1 MKTVVIYVNPQS
13 DATKQLMAFIADN
26 IDEINKRVNIKRVLV
41 TKDNFTAIQQSGI
54 QKTPT
59 LVFEG
64 KQYIGAQKI
73 MRILKPPSAHRD
85 NFGAASS
92 PEEMV
97 QKYMAREA
105 LINPNEDE
113 DDNAGAIQD
122 SQLRQKMSAFEK
134 RRAEMIGGSHNPVS
148 RPKPGKGGKQKAK
161 TFDTDE
167 DFIGSVDRGEDTPTD
182 NYQPEEDGAL
192 IWENE
197 LNMLADQM
205 GRKVSGKISKR
216 H

>member
-13 DATKQLMAFIADN
+13 DSTKQLMSFIADN
-26 IDEINKRVNIKRVLV
+26 IDEINKRVNIERILV
-41 TKDNFTAIQQSGI
+41 TKNNFAAIQRRGI

-59 LVFEG
+59 LVFEN

-92 PEEMV
+92 PEEMI
-97 QKYMAREA
+97 QKFMAREA
-105 LINPNEDE
+105 QMSANEEEE
-113 DDNAGAIQD
+113 DNSGAIQD
-122 SQLRQKMSAFEK
+122 SQLRQKLSAFEK
-134 RRAEMIGGSHNPVS
+134 RRSEMIGGSKNPVT
-148 RPKPGKGGKQKAK
+148 RPKANGKQKAK
-161 TFDTDE
+161 TFDNDE
-167 DFIGSVDRGEDTPTD
+167 DFVGSIDRGEDTPTE
-182 NYQPEEDGAL
+182 NYQTEEDGAL